1 MVDGSKLANGRCP
14 GLGCFTLSAPL
25 LASPFCF
32 ASFGVRTSA
41 DVRGDYHCRKIAA
54 DPLYRQVCRDSQ
66 RKWRD
71 LHPDYPRRY
80 RQTHPDSVQRNREGQ
95 RRRDR
100 QRRLQHLVKNNL
112 ALDLKH
118 SAAEVW
124 LLGPEVEPLVKN
136 NLAFSQALIYQA
148 VPLSPLP
155 PQPSCK
161 EHPSGLPGG
170 PRPTKEPC

>member
-1 MVDGSKLANGRCP
+1 MSDHRCRY
-14 GLGCFTLSAPL
+14 CHQ
-25 LASPFCF
+25 PFQPSLFCPRQLVC
-32 ASFGVRTSA
+32 SHSDCQRQ
-41 DVRGDYHCRKIAA
+41 RRRDYHRRKIES

-71 LHPDYPRRY
+71 LHPDYPRQY
-80 RQTHPDSVQRNREGQ
+80 RQTHPESVRRNREGQ

-100 QRRLQHLVKNNL
+100 QHRLQHLVKNNF

-136 NLAFSQALIYQA
+136 NLAFSQVLIYQT
-148 VPLSPLP
+148 VPCAPGP
-155 PQPSCK
+155 PQPS
-161 EHPSGLPGG
+161 
-170 PRPTKEPC
+170 